1 MEGNTLSLLDQLPKE
16 FIPVVVL
23 GEIDGYLHVFSQQ
36 DDDVVFTLLNMAVD
50 AMESKEYEA
59 TQRVLQ

>member
-1 MEGNTLSLLDQLPKE
+1 MSIFDQLPPE

-50 AMESKEYEA
+50 AMESNEYEE
-59 TQRVLQ
+59 THRVLQ